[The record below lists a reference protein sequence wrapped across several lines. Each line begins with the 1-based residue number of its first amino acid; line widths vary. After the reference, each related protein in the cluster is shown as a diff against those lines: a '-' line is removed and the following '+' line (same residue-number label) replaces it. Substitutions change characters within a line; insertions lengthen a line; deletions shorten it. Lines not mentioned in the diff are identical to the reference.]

1 MPAAHRP
8 ATQLSKSPPTT
19 NEYTSTAPIPALPP
33 QHTDEA
39 VPSHLYHSLP
49 HHFLVDDAHGRR
61 VPDYLR
67 MILMC
72 ELLWRRNTLIR
83 AAKVYSAPLN
93 LKETPLTYA
102 VNLSARLGNEVSVR
116 LCNAN

>member
-1 MPAAHRP
+1 
-8 ATQLSKSPPTT
+8 
-19 NEYTSTAPIPALPP
+19 
-33 QHTDEA
+33 
-39 VPSHLYHSLP
+39 
-49 HHFLVDDAHGRR
+49 
-61 VPDYLR
+61 

-72 ELLWRRNTLIR
+72 ELLWRRNTLIH